1 MGPEPFSSTRDHR
14 MIFSFRIK
22 VIDED
27 ENILDLRHFWS
38 IKNSW
43 SEKWG
48 ENGYFRIER
57 GTNAHSIESKP
68 IAVIP
73 EEGDCQSEDAQTKR
87 IVSRTKER

>member
-1 MGPEPFSSTRDHR
+1 MGPERFSNTRDHR

-48 ENGYFRIER
+48 ENGYFRIAKLNNNC
-57 GTNAHSIESKP
+57 GITIAPSFP
-68 IAVIP
+68 IL
-73 EEGDCQSEDAQTKR
+73 
-87 IVSRTKER
+87 